1 MKNKIDSDKIRLW
14 RKERYWSQEQVAEE
28 AGLSLRTIQR
38 LENGGSA
45 SYDSAASLA
54 NAFEVDVNDFLI
66 EDGHFEKSGEN
77 QKSKGLMGLRMS
89 FGIHAVGF
97 VIGMMTFL
105 FIDLADNPSQWSL
118 IWPIGFWVIGF
129 VAHGATVFMV
139 EFIEKMKREISNL
152 ESTR

>member
-14 RKERYWSQEQVAEE
+14 RKERYWSQEQAAEE

-66 EDGHFEKSGEN
+66 EDGQFEESGKN
-77 QKSKGLMGLRMS
+77 QKSKGLMGLKLS

-97 VIGMMTFL
+97 VIAFITLL
-105 FIDLADNPSQWSL
+105 FIDLADNSSQWSL
-118 IWPIGFWVIGF
+118 IWPIGFLVIAII
-129 VAHGATVFMV
+129 AHGGIVFMV
-139 EFIEKMKREISNL
+139 GFIEKMQREISSL